1 MKRRAILAR
10 PLHLMTERVDS
21 GSILDYVLFP
31 MLADAGVL
39 ELKAQAYSEL
49 LKLFWAWAGP
59 LSNQPS
65 SLGPHRAT
73 GWSTRKNTRRAY
85 QARVQR
91 SLGRD
96 MRAFGGN
103 HFGMAP
109 TITLHGVEFR
119 AAGLPSSKCCP

>member
-1 MKRRAILAR
+1 
-10 PLHLMTERVDS
+10 LMTERVDS

-85 QARVQR
+85 QAACNVPLDVTCEP
-91 SLGRD
+91 S
-96 MRAFGGN
+96 A
-103 HFGMAP
+103 A
-109 TITLHGVEFR
+109 ITLAWR
-119 AAGLPSSKCCP
+119 PPLRCMA